1 MTVMVQIWVEEV
13 LGSYAR
19 WKGRN
24 NPTLRQ
30 HWRSLSISQHLSTS
44 LNISQHL
51 STSLNISQHLSLYVG
66 KGPCSSKH

>member
-13 LGSYAR
+13 LGSWAR

-24 NPTLRQ
+24 NPTLKQ

-44 LNISQHL
+44 LSIFRCMSGKAHVAQNTKRI
-51 STSLNISQHLSLYVG
+51 LSL
-66 KGPCSSKH
+66 P